1 VMHVL
6 VGSMGDPYGSAPPP
20 LLQKN
25 VALLGGRWSAPPA
38 ASPTVWSFL
47 LVVRGGAQQSSRPY
61 AALNFALQHRMRAEL
76 DPTAPSVQVEKS
88 LSQLAALRTCHRP
101 PALPAAAAAAATA
114 LAAAA
119 TMVSR
124 AVCKGSSPTAKR
136 SRSLSACAGSSSP
149 LRSLGRHCARIPRPG
164 SGRDCL
170 TLPQSP

>member
-1 VMHVL
+1 MMHVL

-101 PALPAAAAAAATA
+101 PALPAAAAAATA
-114 LAAAA
+114 LAA

-136 SRSLSACAGSSSP
+136 SRSLSACASSCG
-149 LRSLGRHCARIPRPG
+149 RSDARIRLLDLELG
-164 SGRDCL
+164 G
-170 TLPQSP
+170 TA